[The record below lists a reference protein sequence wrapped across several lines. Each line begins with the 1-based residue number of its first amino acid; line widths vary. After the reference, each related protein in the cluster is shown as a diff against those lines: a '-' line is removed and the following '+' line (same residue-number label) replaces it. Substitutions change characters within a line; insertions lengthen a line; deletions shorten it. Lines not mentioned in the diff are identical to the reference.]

1 MVIYLSPAHSSSNS
15 TGGSTST
22 AAALAARLENNL
34 RIGSNPGSG
43 AHGVLG
49 YKRAA

>member
-1 MVIYLSPAHSSSNS
+1 MVIYLSPAHSSGS
-15 TGGSTST
+15 TGGSTTT

-43 AHGVLG
+43 SHVLG
-49 YKRAA
+49 YKRAG